1 LGLRVLVLS
10 AHIDDAECG
19 AGGTVARHIER
30 GDNIQWHTLV
40 RRGYQLPENWPLDT
54 LELEFQFAMAEL
66 GIEDYHLHDFK
77 VDTLD
82 AAITAIR
89 DKLYKLWHDFDPD
102 MAYIP
107 WNGSRHQDHKAV
119 GEAALQVSWRTTA
132 DVFMYVVVNDYLGFV
147 PNTYS
152 ILADRYY
159 RKKLLVLQC
168 YRSQLHMRPWFTET
182 LVESHARAF
191 AIFAEGENSHI
202 EPFIQAKRV
211 LI

>member
-1 LGLRVLVLS
+1 MKNLNDLFIFTHVPK
-10 AHIDDAECG
+10 
-19 AGGTVARHIER
+19 AGGTTIARHIER
-30 GDNIQWHTLV
+30 GDEIQWHTLI
-40 RRGYQLPENWPLDT
+40 RRGYRLPKDWPDDT
-54 LELEFQFAMAEL
+54 LEREFEFAMAEL
-66 GIEDYHLHDFK
+66 GIQDYHLHDFK

-82 AAITAIR
+82 AITGIR
-89 DKLYKLWHDFDPD
+89 DKLYNIWHDFNPD
-102 MAYIP
+102 VAYIP

-119 GEAALQVSWRTTA
+119 GEASLQVSWRTTA

-152 ILADRYY
+152 ILADRFY

-168 YRSQLHMRPWFTET
+168 YRSQLHMRPWFTNT
-182 LVESHARAF
+182 LIESHARAF
-191 AIFAEGENSHI
+191 AIFAKGENSHI